1 MFVCFFPRLY
11 DDDDDDD
18 DDDER
23 KKIRVWS
30 CLIKKK
36 KV

>member
-11 DDDDDDD
+11 DDDDDD